1 MDVGVRE
8 LKQHLSQYLDRAAQG
23 EIIQVTDR
31 GVVKAQIV
39 PVPGAG
45 RLAQGVEEGWI
56 TPPEHSGGL
65 RAAARVAAA
74 RRTADV
80 LAEDRGE

>member
-1 MDVGVRE
+1 MNVGIRE

-45 RLAQGVEEGWI
+45 RFAQGVEEGWI
-56 TPPEHSGGL
+56 TAAGHPGGL
-65 RAAARVAAA
+65 GPAVRTPGLRRVAE
-74 RRTADV
+74 V

>member
-1 MDVGVRE
+1 MNVGVRE

-23 EIIQVTDR
+23 EVIQVTDR
-31 GVVKAQIV
+31 GVVKAQLV

-45 RLAQGVEEGWI
+45 RMALGIEEGWV
-56 TPPEHSGGL
+56 TPPARSGALGAAV
-65 RAAARVAAA
+65 RASTT
-74 RRTADV
+74 RRAADV

>member
-56 TPPEHSGGL
+56 TPPEHSCGL

-74 RRTADV
+74 RRTAVV